1 MKRFAFRLSRVQRV
15 REIERDRARGEWA
28 RARAEQTAVEQQLDK
43 LRADAAAE
51 ANGLGPG
58 TVMTTADVRAAAF
71 RASLR
76 ARAAE
81 MATLELAQAQQVTDA
96 RTAELLAA
104 TTAVDAL
111 DKLEQRH
118 REAWET
124 DARRHDAAVLDDVAT
139 TRSARV
145 TGGQR

>member
-28 RARAEQTAVEQQLDK
+28 RARAQQTAAEQQLQT

-51 ANGLGPG
+51 ANGLGTG

-81 MATLELAQAQQVTDA
+81 MATMELARA
-96 RTAELLAA
+96 REATEARAAELLAA
-104 TTAVDAL
+104 NTAVDAL

-118 REAWET
+118 RETWEA
-124 DARRHDAAVLDDVAT
+124 DARRHEAAVLDDVAT

-145 TGGQR
+145 PEGRR